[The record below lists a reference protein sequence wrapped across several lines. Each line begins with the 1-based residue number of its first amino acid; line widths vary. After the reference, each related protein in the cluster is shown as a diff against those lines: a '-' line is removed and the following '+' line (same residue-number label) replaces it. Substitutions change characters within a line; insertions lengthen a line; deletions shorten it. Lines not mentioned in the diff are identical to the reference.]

1 MAVFS
6 EAFLRLRQDFDQ
18 GHENRGKLIR
28 DIRADV
34 RELSRQTVSQIAEQ
48 SRTRRA
54 AFAAMM
60 GGLRET
66 IQQQATQTRQQLA
79 ELAADLHHGGEVFGR
94 AKPAR
99 QHSRKFSPVER
110 SL

>member
-60 GGLRET
+60 GGLRDK
-66 IQQQATQTRQQLA
+66 IQQQVAKLV
-79 ELAADLHHGGEVFGR
+79 ESSVFIGTSSWKYPGWR
-94 AKPAR
+94 GM
-99 QHSRKFSPVER
+99 
-110 SL
+110 L